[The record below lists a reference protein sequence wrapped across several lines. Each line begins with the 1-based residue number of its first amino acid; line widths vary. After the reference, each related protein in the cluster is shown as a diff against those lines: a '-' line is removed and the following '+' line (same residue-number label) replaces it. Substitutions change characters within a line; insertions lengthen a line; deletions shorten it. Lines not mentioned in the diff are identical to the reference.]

1 MRRER
6 ERECIQVNSARL
18 QSSVLHCN
26 FCNCNISRIYLV
38 QRQCYVRGLI
48 YKYYN
53 EREESTYFKLR
64 EYNFFEVFFDFS
76 SVRISIGF
84 RGFHG
89 RISCWYSLDS
99 AVLRFGRLSFN
110 CAFYP
115 DYRPASCR
123 PTPQRLLGARSS
135 TPGRRLAFFF
145 YTCCRWITHMRQI
158 EFTTL
163 VLNLPVYLYI
173 SMYSIWCRVDKSI
186 CVVQFLRVNK
196 FCNLHITRET

>member
-1 MRRER
+1 MTIDFPNDIIRLLLGNENNEMNNSNNNEKEKMRRERER

-64 EYNFFEVFFDFS
+64 ESNFFEVFFDFS

-84 RGFHG
+84 GGFHG
-89 RISCWYSLDS
+89 RISC
-99 AVLRFGRLSFN
+99 
-110 CAFYP
+110 
-115 DYRPASCR
+115 
-123 PTPQRLLGARSS
+123 
-135 TPGRRLAFFF
+135 
-145 YTCCRWITHMRQI
+145 
-158 EFTTL
+158 
-163 VLNLPVYLYI
+163 
-173 SMYSIWCRVDKSI
+173 
-186 CVVQFLRVNK
+186 
-196 FCNLHITRET
+196 